1 MLSEREKEV
10 KNKKSDFVVD
20 VYTYLIRYLF
30 IFQGKV
36 IEQMFSGPCGEVIIL
51 EKWGMLTFPLNQSDL
66 ESLWGKQM

>member
-30 IFQGKV
+30 IFGKSNRIDV
-36 IEQMFSGPCGEVIIL
+36 FRTMWRSDNIRKMGYAHFSSEPI
-51 EKWGMLTFPLNQSDL
+51 
-66 ESLWGKQM
+66 